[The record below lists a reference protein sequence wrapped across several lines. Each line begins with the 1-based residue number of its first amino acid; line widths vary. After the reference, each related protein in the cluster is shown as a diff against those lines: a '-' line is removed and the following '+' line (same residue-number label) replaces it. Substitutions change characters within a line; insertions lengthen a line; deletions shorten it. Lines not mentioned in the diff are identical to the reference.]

1 MPGIRKANKRD
12 KARHKARYGH
22 RVTNRSIFTIKQEID
37 KRTAKAERAER
48 ARK

>member
-1 MPGIRKANKRD
+1 MPKIRTANKRD

-22 RVTNRSIFTIKQEID
+22 DEDGRSVFTLEKEIE
-37 KRTAKAERAER
+37 KKAEKAKR